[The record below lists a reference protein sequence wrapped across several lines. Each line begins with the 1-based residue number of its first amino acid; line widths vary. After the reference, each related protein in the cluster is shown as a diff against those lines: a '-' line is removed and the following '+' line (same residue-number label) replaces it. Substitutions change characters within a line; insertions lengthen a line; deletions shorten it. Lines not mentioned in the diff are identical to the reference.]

1 MRRSSATAPGLSL
14 DTSAVISVMPAARA
28 SATNSAPSERDLCG
42 VAVANEAGD
51 RDRLLVT
58 LDVCDECM
66 TGPVDQRE
74 LPEL

>member
-1 MRRSSATAPGLSL
+1 
-14 DTSAVISVMPAARA
+14 
-28 SATNSAPSERDLCG
+28 